1 MGCQKGLFMKHIKD
15 AQILLD
21 QGDSVQAL
29 EVIDNLLS
37 FSPNNP
43 EALRLKANILD
54 SWGHFDESFILLQ
67 KILKIAQTDEKIV
80 NNFQTRM
87 EEERASLVFSQ
98 LTPLGRWY
106 FPFSAIRL
114 FASLS
119 VFIGCIFFL
128 ISASQILSK
137 PNGSLLLGI
146 SFVSLVLLPWLF
158 SLFLSFRGIKRI
170 FVGFDGI
177 SVFYGF
183 KSAFYSWNDMGQ
195 MVIEYDPNLRNQ
207 YLRMIIYSKSTR
219 QPLLN
224 FDISQR
230 SSVIKARRHFV
241 RLVSSYLGNVMYVTR
256 GKATENSHSW
266 KGVDTVVERSR
277 NDKAA

>member
-1 MGCQKGLFMKHIKD
+1 MKHIKD